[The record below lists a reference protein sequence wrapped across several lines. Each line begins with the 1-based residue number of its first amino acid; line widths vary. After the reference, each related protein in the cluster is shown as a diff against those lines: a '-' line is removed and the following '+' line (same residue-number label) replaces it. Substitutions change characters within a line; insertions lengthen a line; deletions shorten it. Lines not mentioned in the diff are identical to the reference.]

1 MFGAYGGYMP
11 DEKSLFQ
18 TAGPSWS
25 GRATLGGL
33 NAVLDPAGSTR
44 QNLFLHGI
52 HIYGAERALK
62 YFPRD
67 GSIID
72 FGCGTG
78 RFTAFFASRQRR
90 VLATEVTPEM
100 LEQAKK
106 ECTENSCEFALTDGV
121 SLPCAS
127 ASVDGIWCCA
137 VLRYSLFVSNPAYYR
152 IAKEMDRVLRP
163 GAYVVNCEMYVDV
176 PPGIFL
182 QGFEDAGFETRDIF
196 VLHRYGGTL
205 ERLFSHRL
213 IPVRWI
219 TRSAFLSA
227 FARAHLDS
235 PGRNKQ
241 GLRDYLFVWQ
251 KPVHAHVDPMKQPGL

>member
-1 MFGAYGGYMP
+1 MS

-25 GRATLGGL
+25 ARASLGGL
-33 NAVLDPAGSTR
+33 DAVLDPAGSSR
-44 QNLFLHGI
+44 KNLFLHGI
-52 HIYGAERALK
+52 HLVGAKRALK

-67 GSIID
+67 SAIID

-78 RFTAFFASRQRR
+78 RFTTFFASRQRL
-90 VLATEVTPEM
+90 VLGTEVTPQM

-106 ECTENSCEFALTDGV
+106 ECTEGSCEFALTDGV

-137 VLRYSLFVSNPAYYR
+137 VLRYSLFVPNPAYDR
-152 IAKEMDRVLRP
+152 IAKEMHRVLRP

-182 QGFEDAGFETRDIF
+182 QGFEDAGFETRKIV
-196 VLHRYGGTL
+196 VLQRYGGRV
-205 ERLFSHRL
+205 ERVLSHRL
-213 IPVRWI
+213 IPERWI
-219 TRSAFLSA
+219 TRSASLCA
-227 FARAHLDS
+227 FARAHLDY
-235 PGRNKQ
+235 PERYGA

-251 KPVHAHVDPMKQPGL
+251 KPVHARVDPMKQPCQ

>member
-1 MFGAYGGYMP
+1 MP

-25 GRATLGGL
+25 KRASLGGL

-44 QNLFLHGI
+44 RNLFLHGI
-52 HIYGAERALK
+52 HIFGAEYALK

-67 GSIID
+67 SAIID

-78 RFTAFFASRQRR
+78 RFTTFFASRQRR
-90 VLATEVTPEM
+90 VLGTEVTPEM

-106 ECTENSCEFALTDGV
+106 ECTGNSCEFALTDGV

-137 VLRYSLFVSNPAYYR
+137 VLRYALFVPNPAYER
-152 IAKEMDRVLRP
+152 IAKEMHRALRP

-176 PPGIFL
+176 PAGIFL
-182 QGFEDAGFETRDIF
+182 QGFEDAGFETRKII
-196 VLHRYGGTL
+196 VLQRYGGRV
-205 ERLFSHRL
+205 ERVLSHRL
-213 IPVRWI
+213 IPERWI
-219 TRSAFLSA
+219 TRSASLAA

-235 PGRNKQ
+235 PGRNTP
-241 GLRDYLFVWQ
+241 GLRDFLFVWQ
-251 KPVHAHVDPMKQPGL
+251 KPVHAHVDPVKQPRI